1 MIHRI
6 LTLTV
11 APALIILAGMHPAY
25 GQYDGATAVRRQEV
39 HPNGAPK
46 LEGTHWKLVELGG
59 NIPAGKAGEGDAYV
73 VLNSDGQK
81 LSGSSGCNRLVG
93 GYKLQQRR
101 LHFTPIALTRMACPE
116 PLMKQEQAF
125 VEALNATTSYLIVGD
140 TLELRNGRR
149 VLAKFRS
156 SSESNPSVEPSSP
169 PTAENDL
176 PDNWLGRWIGPEGT
190 YLHLSKNGDKYVVE
204 IRSLD
209 GLKTYEGVQI
219 GDRIQFTRDGTEFIR
234 AGTGIDTGMKWLLDK
249 KNCLIIKTGE
259 GFCRD

>member
-1 MIHRI
+1 MTHRI
-6 LTLTV
+6 LTLRV
-11 APALIILAGMHPAY
+11 ALAVVILAGLYRAY
-25 GQYDGATAVRRQEV
+25 GQADGSIAAGHQEG
-39 HPNGAPK
+39 HPTGAPK

-59 NIPAGKAGEGDAYV
+59 NIPAGEADAYI

-93 GYKLQQRR
+93 GYKLRRRR
-101 LHFTPIALTRMACPE
+101 LHFTPTAMTRMACPE
-116 PLMKQEQAF
+116 PLMNQEQVL
-125 VEALNATTSYLIVGD
+125 VEALNAAKIYSIVGD
-140 TLELRNGRR
+140 TLELRDGQR

-156 SSESNPSVEPSSP
+156 SSESNPSAEATSP
-169 PTAENDL
+169 AIGGSES
-176 PDNWLGRWIGPEGT
+176 PDKWLGRWIGPEGT

-209 GLKTYEGVQI
+209 GLKTYEGVHA
-219 GDRIQFTRDGTEFIR
+219 GDRIQFARDGNTETIR